1 VFALGGEELCPG
13 NDFRVLLEQGTAL
26 AFGHAAPDTEFD
38 AIVERIGTA
47 FQNHRTVT
55 ADDGGL
61 ALRRSAYE
69 EFIRIG
75 LTATSLGYPSDAG
88 LGFRAVDKGVG

>member
-1 VFALGGEELCPG
+1 MFALGGEELGPRH
-13 NDFRVLLEQGTAL
+13 DFGMLLEQGTTL
-26 AFGHAAPDTEFD
+26 TLGHAAPDAELD